1 MNFSEVKI
9 WSFLSQKV
17 DGKMI
22 LLGFHDISGLWKY
35 GFVCSVNNDKNA
47 FYFILKVLSV
57 LEIFTFLSQFFT
69 YAEKKAMID
78 FNIFDVT
85 DWIKNNYNTHIGQYL
100 KKKSNQTRK
109 FGQLIEYNMR
119 NIFLEKPY
127 TK

>member
-1 MNFSEVKI
+1 
-9 WSFLSQKV
+9 
-17 DGKMI
+17 MI
-22 LLGFHDISGLWKY
+22 LLGFHDMPGLWKY

-47 FYFILKVLSV
+47 FYFILKVLSI
-57 LEIFTFLSQFFT
+57 LEIFTFLSRFFA

-100 KKKSNQTRK
+100 QKKSNQTRK